1 MCSGWIGVGHGG
13 AIWVVVWGGE
23 SFGGEVQFGEKQAD
37 FIALLGEAES

>member
-1 MCSGWIGVGHGG
+1 MVVQSGWWCG
-13 AIWVVVWGGE
+13 GGE